1 MTPSSRLT
9 TLALPLAFAAL
20 SLATVRS
27 QTDWIERKPAHA
39 PPARSYHAMACDS
52 LRGRIVL
59 FGGQVS
65 QGNPLGDTWEWD
77 GVDWQ
82 QATPLTSP
90 PAQSRHALAFDAARG
105 VVVLVGTNGDMWEFD
120 GTTWNAAPPCPGS
133 PLYTDVGV
141 LMAYDASRSRLCVV
155 GSNGSPVHEYDGAA
169 WSTITPATTAP
180 PSPGYTLSNMIFHT
194 AIGRVVTFLPFDV
207 ISYNP
212 YVAVGPEMWQWDGA
226 DWQSGFAMGPA
237 YIVGHRLSDASAL
250 GASLLYGGSCCGGVT
265 NPTTSALWPANTTAT
280 TRKHPLGRVAHGM
293 CDDPV
298 RGRVV
303 LFGGLRIDHLGNG
316 TLANDTFEFVGRPLS
331 AATET
336 WGAGCGA
343 PALGLDSASGSRPVL
358 GTTFQ
363 ADVSGVAP
371 GFAGCAVGF
380 NDDYVAGSPFQVP
393 WDLALYGMPG
403 CSLWTSADI
412 PNHPVQVA
420 GSQATVTIALPLA
433 SWLIGQQMYLQAFA
447 VQPGANPTGIAF
459 SNGLQLTLGDQ

>member
-1 MTPSSRLT
+1 MGGSRVGDLLLAFPACMTPSSRLT

-169 WSTITPATTAP
+169 WSTITAMALVLMMLRSLALCERKSILDL
-180 PSPGYTLSNMIFHT
+180 PSL
-194 AIGRVVTFLPFDV
+194 A
-207 ISYNP
+207 
-212 YVAVGPEMWQWDGA
+212 
-226 DWQSGFAMGPA
+226 
-237 YIVGHRLSDASAL
+237 RLSAP
-250 GASLLYGGSCCGGVT
+250 GGS
-265 NPTTSALWPANTTAT
+265 
-280 TRKHPLGRVAHGM
+280 R
-293 CDDPV
+293 
-298 RGRVV
+298 
-303 LFGGLRIDHLGNG
+303 
-316 TLANDTFEFVGRPLS
+316 
-331 AATET
+331 
-336 WGAGCGA
+336 
-343 PALGLDSASGSRPVL
+343 
-358 GTTFQ
+358 
-363 ADVSGVAP
+363 
-371 GFAGCAVGF
+371 
-380 NDDYVAGSPFQVP
+380 
-393 WDLALYGMPG
+393 
-403 CSLWTSADI
+403 
-412 PNHPVQVA
+412 
-420 GSQATVTIALPLA
+420 
-433 SWLIGQQMYLQAFA
+433 
-447 VQPGANPTGIAF
+447 
-459 SNGLQLTLGDQ
+459 